1 MYCSLIMILRFKF
14 NILPGSLLESDV
26 VRINGAEK
34 KFSRFRFELKLIVY
48 KLAGIIALS
57 VDSEYQNAKEQ
68 SINQNETKP
77 CRTLRKPFSHGSFQ
91 ADKTGPDHQ
100 SY

>member
-1 MYCSLIMILRFKF
+1 MHCSLIMILRFKF
-14 NILPGSLLESDV
+14 NILLGSLLESDV

-57 VDSEYQNAKEQ
+57 VDSEYQNKKEQ
-68 SINQNETKP
+68 SINQNETYP
-77 CRTLRKPFSHGSFQ
+77 CRTLG
-91 ADKTGPDHQ
+91 
-100 SY
+100 